1 MSGASNTVF
10 SSVGAM
16 LRRRF
21 GLTAQVVTA
30 GVAVAVAA
38 VGLLTWLKV
47 SEISHRERQNA
58 QASLEVNLRAL
69 KDQVHRFGREFRV
82 DGDQLLVGETP
93 LNGRNDLV
101 DAVRDI
107 AGGVATLFLGDLRI
121 ATNVVRPDGSRGVGT
136 RLAPGPAYDA
146 AIARGQT
153 YRGENEILGRR
164 HLTIYEPIRDASG
177 RQVGLWFVGVPI
189 DQIDAVVAQ
198 ARSQAIAVGL
208 GVSAA
213 VALLLGFVV
222 RASLRP
228 VLALRDATLKVADGD
243 TEAAVPGTARGD
255 VVGALARAVVALQER
270 AREAKAAREQM
281 EAERVRTAEERRLQR
296 LELAGRFE
304 REVMAAVAAATEAA
318 ERLRVAADQIAAGA
332 QDTQAV
338 SNSVARASE
347 RAAGGVQAVAA
358 AAEELSA
365 SIREISRQVT
375 ETASAARSAA
385 DESERTNAQVAE
397 LAQAASRIGDVV
409 RLINDIA
416 GQTNLLALNATIEAA
431 RAGEAG
437 KGFAVVASEVKNL
450 AAQTAKATEEI
461 ATQISAMQAATQDAV
476 GAITAIGGRIDE
488 ISRLASAVAAAVEEQ
503 GAATAEIARSVQDA
517 AAATSEVSQAMRQ
530 LSANAERAAA
540 GGEAARSESDRMA
553 EQTGMVRRA
562 VETFLGHLRA
572 A

>member
-1 MSGASNTVF
+1 MKPSARHALVAGLA
-10 SSVGAM
+10 G

-21 GLTAQVVTA
+21 GLATQVVVSGVVVTA
-30 GVAVAVAA
+30 AAVA
-38 VGLLTWLKV
+38 LLTWLKV
-47 SEISHRERQNA
+47 SEIAENERQRA
-58 QASLEVNLRAL
+58 QANLEMNLRAL

-82 DGDQLLVGETP
+82 DGDRLLVGETA

-146 AIARGQT
+146 SITRGQI

-177 RQVGLWFVGVPI
+177 RQIGLWFVGVPI
-189 DQIDAVVAQ
+189 DQIDAVVAA
-198 ARSQAIAVGL
+198 ARREAILVGL
-208 GVSAA
+208 AVIAA
-213 VALLLGFVV
+213 VALALWLVI
-222 RASLRP
+222 RTSLRP
-228 VLALRDATLKVADGD
+228 VLALRDATLKVAEGD
-243 TEAAVPGTARGD
+243 TEAPVPGTDRGD
-255 VVGALARAVVALQER
+255 VVGALARAVVTLQER
-270 AREAKAAREQM
+270 TREAKAAREQV
-281 EAERVRTAEERRLQR
+281 EAERARNAEERRQQR

-318 ERLRVAADQIAAGA
+318 QRLRLAADQIAAGA
-332 QDTQAV
+332 KDTEV
-338 SNSVARASE
+338 LSGSVASASE

-385 DESERTNAQVAE
+385 EESERTNAQVAE

-450 AAQTAKATEEI
+450 ASQTAKATEEI
-461 ATQISAMQAATQDAV
+461 ATQISAMQAATDGAV
-476 GAITAIGGRIDE
+476 GAIKAIGNRIDE

-503 GAATAEIARSVQDA
+503 GVATAEIARSVQDA

-530 LSANAERAAA
+530 LSANVERAAA
-540 GGEAARSESDRMA
+540 GGEAARSESARMA
-553 EQTGMVRRA
+553 EQTGTVRRA